1 MNVLV
6 KVIDT
11 RAASLRKAAKK
22 KSMWKEK
29 ERKEG
34 RGPIRRNKRT
44 PAH

>member
-1 MNVLV
+1 MNILV
-6 KVIDT
+6 KVIDI
-11 RAASLRKAAKK
+11 RAASLRKVAKK
-22 KSMWKEK
+22 KRMWKEK

>member
-6 KVIDT
+6 KVIDM

-22 KSMWKEK
+22 KRMWKEK